1 MAASATSSDPLGP
14 IVELDSQPVP
24 VDIRS
29 AKKAIAKVAR
39 VLRETVLA
47 SHERKSV
54 LVKQGLLEQ
63 IDVENVVKGLQKKI
77 EERPSLF
84 EDLLR
89 ELSKFPDGA
98 DVAKKLQGI

>member
-1 MAASATSSDPLGP
+1 MAASASSSGP
-14 IVELDSQPVP
+14 NIELDSQPVP
-24 VDIRS
+24 VNVRS